1 MGTTLLLGSSTRGV
15 ETKKAESD
23 KKSVEYFLC
32 HGLHRLRKFS
42 RKSDIEG
49 NDGADKEPKKLGSSK
64 GKNCL
69 KQAIVTGKATSE
81 FGESSEGLPPKEEAS
96 LSSDLEGKVMM
107 KTMELR
113 PMRLKLSEAS
123 ELIESSTRLPPMG
136 EVGGASNFK
145 EKEVMHM
152 GQLTRVN
159 VTIMTARVK
168 KRRKQRQKSRRKGK
182 AKASREIDVNQGS
195 AIRKSQRG
203 RCENKWRR
211 MSRATV

>member
-1 MGTTLLLGSSTRGV
+1 MEMTTMIIVVMGNHELGKKTQEKKGQVEMLSLRRSTHVEKCPKKSALKENPMGTTLLLGSSTRGV

-64 GKNCL
+64 GK
-69 KQAIVTGKATSE
+69 AKAKRAKMSKKKR
-81 FGESSEGLPPKEEAS
+81 GLPPKEEAS

-159 VTIMTARVK
+159 VTIMT
-168 KRRKQRQKSRRKGK
+168 
-182 AKASREIDVNQGS
+182 
-195 AIRKSQRG
+195 
-203 RCENKWRR
+203 
-211 MSRATV
+211 